1 MLDTDFARAFP
12 QELHSRVSFL
22 DEAGGLL
29 RGEGEGEAWRLLG
42 AMLLLAML
50 LETLLAW
57 RFGRR

>member
-1 MLDTDFARAFP
+1 M
-12 QELHSRVSFL
+12 SFL

-42 AMLLLAML
+42 AMLLVAML